1 MVKKNSNILS
11 IGRNWQL
18 TAMIAP
24 AIIFFGI
31 FSYIPMA
38 GLVLAFEN
46 FKNDKGLLSPFVGLY
61 NFRFFFSTG
70 DAFNVTKNNI
80 LYNLF
85 FIGVGLVL
93 QIACAIALSEIA
105 GKWFKKIT
113 QSIMFM
119 PYFISWVVAGAF
131 VYNMFN
137 YEYGAV
143 NTFLK
148 SIGVT
153 SVDIFS
159 NTALWPFIIVFFQAW
174 KTVGYGTIIY
184 LAAITGIDQEMY
196 EAADIDG
203 ANIYR
208 KILHITLPMLK
219 PTAIILVLLALGN
232 VIRGDFNMFYN
243 LTGNSPLLYAKTDI
257 IETYVYRALA
267 NSGDIG
273 MAAAAGFYQSVLGF
287 IIIMTVNTII
297 RKINPEYAL
306 F

>member
-24 AIIFFGI
+24 AIIFFAI
-31 FSYIPMA
+31 FSYIPMV
-38 GLVLAFEN
+38 GLVLAFED

-70 DAFNVTKNNI
+70 DAFNITKNNI

-113 QSIMFM
+113 QSMMFM

-159 NTALWPFIIVFFQAW
+159 NTALWPFIIIFFQAW

-184 LAAITGIDQEMY
+184 LAAITGIDQELY
-196 EAADIDG
+196 VAADIDG
-203 ANIYR
+203 ANVYQ

-219 PTAIILVLLALGN
+219 PTSIILVLLALGN

-257 IETYVYRALA
+257 IETYVYRALSS
-267 NSGDIG
+267 SGDIG
-273 MAAAAGFYQSVLGF
+273 MAAAAGLYQSVLGF

-297 RKINPEYAL
+297 RKTNPDYAL